1 MLYKSRKT
9 DFGVLPQPRTLESM
23 PADTPGVGTKRGME
37 AAARAGAAVVQPGRG
52 ESRREAT
59 VAPQGAGREATN
71 NTAVVFVL
79 DRRKRPLMPTTQ
91 RRARKLLKQ
100 GRAVVHRR
108 FPFTIRI
115 KDRTVAES
123 QVEGLVLGIDP
134 GSRHTGLALSRHS
147 ESIDTTTGEV
157 TQVRTGVWLGELIHR
172 GLAIKKDMVARAS
185 LRRGRRSRNLRYRA
199 PRFNNRTRPDGWLPP
214 SLQHRVDTTASW
226 VDRLRRWAPVGG
238 IEFEATRFD
247 TRLMHDP
254 GVIDYTV
261 SERGSFEVREYL
273 LEKYQ
278 RACVYCDA
286 TQTVLNIDHVV
297 PRARGGSDRTSNLVT
312 SCIPC
317 NELKSAQSVEE
328 FLDHDPARLDRIK
341 RGLKAPL
348 RDAAATQ
355 SVRNA
360 TLRRLRASGLPVGES
375 TGGNT
380 KYNRTRLGVPKDHA
394 LDALVL
400 GEVTEVAG
408 WPTTTHVI
416 DCTGRGGYQRTLTDR
431 YGFPRGHKSR
441 RKQHFGFATGD
452 LVRAN
457 VPTGKKAGTHTGRV
471 AVRATGSFKVGT
483 VDGINHKH
491 ITLTQ
496 RGDGY
501 MHHHT
506 NTPKEVTALPPL
518 PHGRGFRAGLR

>member
-1 MLYKSRKT
+1 MLYESRKT
-9 DFGVLPQPRTLESM
+9 DSGVLPQPRTLESM

-37 AAARAGAAVVQPGRG
+37 AAARVGATVVQPGRG
-52 ESRREAT
+52 ESRREAA

-71 NTAVVFVL
+71 TTVFVL
-79 DRRKRPLMPTTQ
+79 DRHKRPLMPTTE

-100 GRAVVHRR
+100 GRAVVHRG

-134 GSRHTGLALSRHS
+134 GSRHTGLSLARHS
-147 ESIDTTTGEV
+147 ESIDAATGEV
-157 TQVRTGVWLGELIHR
+157 TQVRTGVWLGELVHR
-172 GLAIKKDMVARAS
+172 GLAIKKAMVARAS

-226 VDRLRRWAPVGG
+226 VDRLRRWAPVVG

-254 GVIDYTV
+254 NVIDYTV
-261 SERGSFEVREYL
+261 SERGGFEVREYL

-278 RACVYCDA
+278 RTCVYCDA

-297 PRARGGSDRTSNLVT
+297 PRAHGGSDRISNLVT
-312 SCIPC
+312 ACVPC
-317 NELKSAQSVEE
+317 NERKSAQPVEE
-328 FLDHDPARLDRIK
+328 FLAHDPARLARVK

-360 TLRRLRASGLPVGES
+360 TLRKLRATDLPVAEP

-380 KYNRTRLGVPKDHA
+380 KYNRTRLGVPKAHA

-400 GEVTEVAG
+400 GEVTEVTG
-408 WPTTTHVI
+408 WPASTHVI
-416 DCTGRGGYQRTLTDR
+416 GCTGRGGYRRTLTDR

-452 LVRAN
+452 MVRAH
-457 VPTGKKAGTHTGRV
+457 VPTGKKAGTHAGRV

-518 PHGRGFRAGLR
+518 PHGRGLRAGIG